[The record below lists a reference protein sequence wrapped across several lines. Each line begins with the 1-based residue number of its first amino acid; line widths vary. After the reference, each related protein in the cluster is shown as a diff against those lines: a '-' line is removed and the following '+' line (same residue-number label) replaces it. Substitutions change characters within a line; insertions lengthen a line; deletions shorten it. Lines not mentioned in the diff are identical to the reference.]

1 MSMNNAYEF
10 ITMTRE
16 QALSIISNASSSNV
30 RANMARNYGWSADRS
45 NQFDILFPAS
55 ECADSSTWTDEKI
68 TYFVQFL
75 LDK

>member
-16 QALSIISNASSSNV
+16 QALSIISNASSSSV
-30 RANMARNYGWSADRS
+30 RDNMVKNYGWSAEKAL
-45 NQFDILFPAS
+45 QFDILFPAS
-55 ECADSSTWTDEKI
+55 QCAMPSTWTDEKI
-68 TYFVQFL
+68 TSFVQFL